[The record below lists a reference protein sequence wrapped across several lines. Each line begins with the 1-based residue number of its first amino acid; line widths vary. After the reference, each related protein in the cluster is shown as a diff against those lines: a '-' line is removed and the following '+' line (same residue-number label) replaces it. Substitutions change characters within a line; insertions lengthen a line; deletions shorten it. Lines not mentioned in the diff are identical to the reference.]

1 MPTLNA
7 GRVGTVAG
15 NLSASFA
22 ESRVTTGGGGS
33 FVSDSPTTA
42 TGFAI
47 QSLNSGA
54 RGGFRQRRTYIY
66 FDTSGITST
75 PTEALLKI
83 EGSTN
88 ADSTCVLL
96 EGGDAFGGDGD
107 DALTTGDFTE
117 CGIGS
122 FTVIRA
128 DAISWSTG
136 TNTFT
141 LNSTARSALAS
152 ENDTVYAVVN
162 NAHDFLNSSPTTT
175 TNAGIDFSDTIFI
188 DYTLPAGASEVTS
201 ISGIVLASIEGINAI
216 EDSNIEEINTIT
228 F

>member
-33 FVSDSPTTA
+33 FVSDSPTTSN
-42 TGFAI
+42 GFAI

-83 EGSTN
+83 EGHSN

-96 EGGDAFGGDGD
+96 DG
-107 DALTTGDFTE
+107 
-117 CGIGS
+117 S
-122 FTVIRA
+122 
-128 DAISWSTG
+128 
-136 TNTFT
+136 
-141 LNSTARSALAS
+141 
-152 ENDTVYAVVN
+152 
-162 NAHDFLNSSPTTT
+162 
-175 TNAGIDFSDTIFI
+175 
-188 DYTLPAGASEVTS
+188 
-201 ISGIVLASIEGINAI
+201 
-216 EDSNIEEINTIT
+216 
-228 F
+228 